1 MVTFLSNPSS
11 DEGGLAIM
19 MLRSTTMPM
28 SRVLL
33 SLRCVSSTDKLLFIL
48 ASASDRGRVQIG
60 TQFLRLGFLYR
71 YISIQSMQRAS
82 FAPQYTVPPFCSCS
96 AASLPYAPVTH
107 PLRQGIVSR
116 WLDRVIADS
125 ENGGLCR

>member
-60 TQFLRLGFLYR
+60 TQFLMLGFLYWC
-71 YISIQSMQRAS
+71 ISIQIMQRAS
-82 FAPQYTVPPFCSCS
+82 FAPQYTVPSFCS